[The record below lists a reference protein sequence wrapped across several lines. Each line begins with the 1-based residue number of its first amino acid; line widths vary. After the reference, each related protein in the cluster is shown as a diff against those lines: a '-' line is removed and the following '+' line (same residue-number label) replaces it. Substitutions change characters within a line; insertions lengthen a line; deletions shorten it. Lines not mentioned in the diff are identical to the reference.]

1 MKIGLL
7 IPSTSNGRDWKKIQE
22 SYLYNHT
29 LKSFLLTYDKE
40 YSYTF
45 YIGIDKDDIVYDN
58 TDNMGQLKK
67 FASAMKNIQ
76 MEFVYMDNI
85 PKGHLT
91 IMWNKLFETA
101 YNDNCDYFFQ
111 CGDDI
116 EFKTSGWVKDCIN
129 IQQQHNDVGVTGPID
144 KNNTRLLTQSFVSRK
159 HMELFGYY
167 FPSEI
172 INWFCDDWINDVY
185 KRINK
190 FYPLNNKYCVNVGG
204 KPRYKVNNTK
214 YNNQHEFNNGFN
226 IMKEVCINIVN
237 RDLQRITDK
246 L

>member
-7 IPSTSNGRDWKKIQE
+7 IPSTSNGRDWKTIQE

-58 TDNMGQLKK
+58 TDNMNQLKK
-67 FASAMKNIQ
+67 IANAMKNIQ

-91 IMWNKLFETA
+91 VMWNKLFETA

-116 EFKTSGWVKDCIN
+116 
-129 IQQQHNDVGVTGPID
+129 
-144 KNNTRLLTQSFVSRK
+144 
-159 HMELFGYY
+159 
-167 FPSEI
+167 
-172 INWFCDDWINDVY
+172 
-185 KRINK
+185 
-190 FYPLNNKYCVNVGG
+190 
-204 KPRYKVNNTK
+204 
-214 YNNQHEFNNGFN
+214 
-226 IMKEVCINIVN
+226 
-237 RDLQRITDK
+237 
-246 L
+246 